1 MAICF
6 STCRVR
12 QSIRTM
18 AVSTARFGSPV
29 GLVCLSAMAP
39 LVPPLAGFA
48 TTVGMGTVIEQN
60 MIANTCR
67 ESGDHGNFNR

>member
-1 MAICF
+1 MA
-6 STCRVR
+6 
-12 QSIRTM
+12 
-18 AVSTARFGSPV
+18 
-29 GLVCLSAMAP
+29 L